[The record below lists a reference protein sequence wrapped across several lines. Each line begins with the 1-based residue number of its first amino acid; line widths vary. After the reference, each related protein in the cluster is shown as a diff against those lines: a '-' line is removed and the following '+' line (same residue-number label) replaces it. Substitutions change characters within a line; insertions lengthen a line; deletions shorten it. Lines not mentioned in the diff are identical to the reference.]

1 MSKLSGFHFLLLWD
15 VTAWQLSHLRVT
27 FPVISELVLQGSK
40 DLLSWESVL
49 CPVAVAAGCSVKGA
63 TVSSHCSSD
72 AESSG
77 LRDPTLP
84 LWPLGF
90 SFLLRE
96 TELPWVWVCWPV
108 GISGVPGGYM
118 EGTLSLGSH
127 LSGLHVFS
135 LS

>member
-15 VTAWQLSHLRVT
+15 VTAWQLSHLCVT

-77 LRDPTLP
+77 VG
-84 LWPLGF
+84 LG
-90 SFLLRE
+90 
-96 TELPWVWVCWPV
+96 
-108 GISGVPGGYM
+108 
-118 EGTLSLGSH
+118 
-127 LSGLHVFS
+127 
-135 LS
+135 